1 MHVKL
6 LGVDVAGSPAAGTES
21 PGTLY
26 TLDADTYVVSEG
38 AHPGYTMTVS
48 GDCDGAGSI
57 TLAPSDDKTCTITN
71 DDIGSPPPSGGPG
84 GGGGTYSPTPTPDVT
99 APIISDITI
108 TRLSASSVNV
118 HWGTN
123 EDADSA
129 VEYGLTTTY
138 GRSAGTT
145 PRVTIHDIV
154 ITGLSNGVPYHFRV
168 TSTDYNANRAV
179 STDQTFTI
187 SGLPIISGI
196 SVQDITPS
204 SANIVWNTNVPSTG
218 RVDYGTSV
226 AYGSTA
232 TETGLA
238 GTAHRVTALSLIP
251 ATSYHF
257 RISVTDVTGNGAQ
270 SVDGTFVTVRDVTPP
285 SNASSFTAT
294 AGNSQVLLTWVNPAD
309 VDFASVLLRRSTTAY
324 PGSPTAGSNVYQ
336 GTGTSVADVRLLNG
350 TTYYYTLFTLDTS
363 GNIASGA
370 TASATPQSSILIP
383 PAPPAAPRQPAPPTP
398 PPAPTP
404 TPPTLP
410 RTTVRPADHIL
421 LGKLSFGADSVPAN
435 AHDGAIEAFSGSTIE
450 ARIPARVMRGTPR
463 SIELRVNGETYL
475 LRADGRGSYRASITA
490 PQNVGDYPSVVV
502 ITYRNGDVDVI
513 PWTLTVLAPGYL
525 YTTDPDTG
533 VRIPLAGATIDLLK
547 NGAHWDGTPFG
558 QKNPQVTGADGSY
571 RIIAPAGTY
580 QIRVS
585 GPGINTFTTDP
596 FAIGSPV
603 TLPINVTPALTN
615 PPQPKQ
621 PAIPPP
627 ARTPVPKVATD
638 PLVPGLVVPPAI
650 MDLAGKVA
658 SIAFAVVVILTIISL
673 NITDL
678 LLYIQYLFAA
688 PRRRNAWG
696 VVYDVNTKAPVDLA
710 TVRLVDA
717 VNGTVIRTVVTDSRG
732 QFVMIADRGAYR
744 LEVSHRLRNF
754 PSTRLV
760 GAHTDG
766 AYTDLYHGGAIQVR
780 DDRQV
785 IGVSVPMDPAPGA
798 TTQPSAARHGW
809 NGFVTALSVVGIV
822 VTVGAALVRPAATV
836 TAAAAVEILLFLL
849 FRRLMRRPPP
859 PLPPRPVTPPIPVQ
873 PPRPITPPPPRP
885 ASLPTPPPPLPI
897 LPPPPFHP
905 TPPPP
910 IDGNSK
916 NQIPNSNI
924 TPNSP
929 TPNSRQ

>member
-1 MHVKL
+1 MRFLHSKNLTLILIAGL
-6 LGVDVAGSPAAGTES
+6 LVLGAPFSIAQAEKASGSFKVPLNTA
-21 PGTLY
+21 L
-26 TLDADTYVVSEG
+26 
-38 AHPGYTMTVS
+38 
-48 GDCDGAGSI
+48 GAGGGVCVG
-57 TLAPSDDKTCTITN
+57 TPCALA
-71 DDIGSPPPSGGPG
+71 GGAP
-84 GGGGTYSPTPTPDVT
+84 SPTPPSSLDVPGSGESGTAQTGTPIDITPPIIEDISADTLSSTSVRVNWTTDEAADSVIEYGPGAIYGVSLGDAARVT
-99 APIISDITI
+99 AHS
-108 TRLSASSVNV
+108 
-118 HWGTN
+118 
-123 EDADSA
+123 
-129 VEYGLTTTY
+129 LTLTALT
-138 GRSAGTT
+138 A
-145 PRVTIHDIV
+145 
-154 ITGLSNGVPYHFRV
+154 GVPFHFRV
-168 TSTDYNANRAV
+168 TSTDANNNSA
-179 STDQTFTI
+179 SSSDQIFTM
-187 SGLPIISGI
+187 GALPIISGI
-196 SVQDITPS
+196 SAQDITPS

-238 GTAHRVTALSLIP
+238 GTAHHVTALGLISYM
-251 ATSYHF
+251 TYHF
-257 RISVTDVTGNGAQ
+257 RISGTDMSGNGAQ
-270 SVDGTFVTVRDVTPP
+270 SVDGTFVTVRDATPP

-294 AGNSQVLLTWVNPAD
+294 AGNSQVLLTWVNPAN
-309 VDFASVLLRRSTTAY
+309 VDFAGVLLRRSTTAH

-350 TTYYYTLFTLDTS
+350 TTYYYTLFALDTS
-363 GNIASGA
+363 GNFASGA
-370 TASATPQSSILIP
+370 TASATPQSSSPTP
-383 PAPPAAPRQPAPPTP
+383 PTPHAAPRQPVPPTP
-398 PPAPTP
+398 APT
-404 TPPTLP
+404 
-410 RTTVRPADHIL
+410 TTVRPADHVA
-421 LGKLSFGADSVPAN
+421 LGSISFGADSVNAV
-435 AHDGAIEAFSGSTIE
+435 AHDGAIEVLPGSTLTLS
-450 ARIPARVMRGTPR
+450 IPARVMRGTPR

-710 TVRLVDA
+710 TVRLMDA